1 MPEQTP
7 TNNFLGTADAQDLV
21 IRTNN
26 LERMRIL
33 SGGFVGVGVNNPP
46 YRLTVADALNASVN
60 ESASVI
66 ATTYS
71 VGFSDNDALHEDI
84 YGVMGVADNTTYG
97 SSAMDFGYGVVGL
110 SETGFRGGIG
120 VYGSPNN
127 SLIRFNWDAGL
138 AAAYDADRYVT
149 IGLADRLVDGYYSY
163 DLNGNTFGSF
173 ITLENNYNSSTI
185 GKYGIYVNNISTY
198 GIKHGIRIVNNNTA
212 TAKYGV
218 YVALDNSAVTDNTN
232 GIVFSGQN
240 ANSQGWGM
248 LMASMGENPTYVA
261 GGGGIFS
268 MSGQYP
274 VVGYATNAD
283 GTGIVGMGQN
293 YGSILTLGG
302 GSGVSGAGRDAGVY
316 GNASNADG
324 TGGVFVGNNAGAST
338 LVNGSG
344 VAGTGK
350 NTGVYGRAT
359 RTRDCWGGYFY
370 CWSRSLCLCWWL
382 P

>member
-1 MPEQTP
+1 
-7 TNNFLGTADAQDLV
+7 
-21 IRTNN
+21 
-26 LERMRIL
+26 
-33 SGGFVGVGVNNPP
+33 
-46 YRLTVADALNASVN
+46 
-60 ESASVI
+60 
-66 ATTYS
+66 
-71 VGFSDNDALHEDI
+71 
-84 YGVMGVADNTTYG
+84 
-97 SSAMDFGYGVVGL
+97 
-110 SETGFRGGIG
+110 
-120 VYGSPNN
+120 
-127 SLIRFNWDAGL
+127 
-138 AAAYDADRYVT
+138 
-149 IGLADRLVDGYYSY
+149 
-163 DLNGNTFGSF
+163 
-173 ITLENNYNSSTI
+173 
-185 GKYGIYVNNISTY
+185 
-198 GIKHGIRIVNNNTA
+198 
-212 TAKYGV
+212 
-218 YVALDNSAVTDNTN
+218 
-232 GIVFSGQN
+232 
-240 ANSQGWGM
+240 
-248 LMASMGENPTYVA
+248 MASMGENPTYVA